1 MGIVLLNTWYSNGTV
16 FGLGMKHASR
26 SRTQYGEQEPQGE
39 FSFLPSSRES
49 RVNGKLMNPP
59 RATSDER
66 IEPRR
71 STLFDKLIDP
81 PNRASR
87 AKPQGAAE
95 VQAPETQLELIS
107 FMIVD
112 DVIPSCHVAHT
123 ILRSLGIPASQIH
136 TATSLTDA
144 LRILRST
151 PLNMIISDLNL
162 KDGSGLDLLHTV
174 RRDSETRHMPFV
186 MVTNTPDAQDV
197 AEAKRLG
204 VSSCLVKPLSVTS
217 LEEHIEYA
225 LRVRNPKHH
234 TMNVKGLKD

>member
-1 MGIVLLNTWYSNGTV
+1 
-16 FGLGMKHASR
+16 MKHASR
-26 SRTQYGEQEPQGE
+26 RSTQYREEEAQGE
-39 FSFLPSSRES
+39 FSLLPSPPES
-49 RVNGKLMNPP
+49 HAHGAPMKPP
-59 RATSDER
+59 KATSDEPT
-66 IEPRR
+66 EQRR

-81 PNRASR
+81 PSRASR
-87 AKPQGAAE
+87 AKAQGAAE
-95 VQAPETQLELIS
+95 LQAPETQLELIS

-136 TATSLTDA
+136 TATSLADA

-225 LRVRNPKHH
+225 LRVRNPKHYA
-234 TMNVKGLKD
+234 MNAKGVTS